1 MGRRRA
7 LYREGLR
14 PVSST
19 VERPQTAWDRSTSYD
34 TPRLKLAAIG
44 SLHKAAASS
53 FLFVVMVAVSVKR
66 SMVLFGV
73 RGMAIGAIIRGLSLI
88 SVWPAQCIK
97 RRV

>member
-1 MGRRRA
+1 MARILRANLNQPRRDSGIPHESA
-7 LYREGLR
+7 SG
-14 PVSST
+14 
-19 VERPQTAWDRSTSYD
+19 AF
-34 TPRLKLAAIG
+34 G

-53 FLFVVMVAVSVKR
+53 FLFVVMVAISLKR

-88 SVWPAQCIK
+88 SVRPAQCIK

>member
-1 MGRRRA
+1 MGA
-7 LYREGLR
+7 
-14 PVSST
+14 
-19 VERPQTAWDRSTSYD
+19 
-34 TPRLKLAAIG
+34 G

-53 FLFVVMVAVSVKR
+53 VLFVVMVAVSVKR

-88 SVWPAQCIK
+88 SVRPAQCIK

>member
-1 MGRRRA
+1 MT
-7 LYREGLR
+7 L
-14 PVSST
+14 
-19 VERPQTAWDRSTSYD
+19 
-34 TPRLKLAAIG
+34 G

-73 RGMAIGAIIRGLSLI
+73 RGMTIGAIIRGLSLI
-88 SVWPAQCIK
+88 SVRPAQCIK

>member
-1 MGRRRA
+1 MESENPARGNPYESARKA
-7 LYREGLR
+7 
-14 PVSST
+14 V
-19 VERPQTAWDRSTSYD
+19 
-34 TPRLKLAAIG
+34 G

-73 RGMAIGAIIRGLSLI
+73 RGMTIGAIIRGLSLI
-88 SVWPAQCIK
+88 SVRPAQCIK

>member
-1 MGRRRA
+1 MGFNIHILSVRN
-7 LYREGLR
+7 
-14 PVSST
+14 
-19 VERPQTAWDRSTSYD
+19 RSTNLPSHAA
-34 TPRLKLAAIG
+34 LAASFNPPSESRLLSFG

-53 FLFVVMVAVSVKR
+53 FLFVVMVAISVER

-88 SVWPAQCIK
+88 SVRPAQCIK

>member
-1 MGRRRA
+1 MT
-7 LYREGLR
+7 L
-14 PVSST
+14 
-19 VERPQTAWDRSTSYD
+19 
-34 TPRLKLAAIG
+34 G

-73 RGMAIGAIIRGLSLI
+73 RGMTISAIIRGLSLV
-88 SVWPAQCIK
+88 SVRPAQCIK

>member
-1 MGRRRA
+1 MAHAEPPSLATVIRTQPI
-7 LYREGLR
+7 REAPTRVTLL
-14 PVSST
+14 SF
-19 VERPQTAWDRSTSYD
+19 
-34 TPRLKLAAIG
+34 G

-53 FLFVVMVAVSVKR
+53 VLFVVMVVVSVKR